1 MEIFSDL
8 NHTEL
13 VSLIFIVLIAAIITC
28 QRKNFVSSDKN
39 FSHAFGLAL
48 KWKDLA
54 AFVSTLAIIFSLQRI
69 SHNTVASTIYYPT
82 IVLSY
87 LIYTLWVFKR
97 FVKVFKFDNRR
108 KDSYNHLLQTMI
120 LLSAGAFIIFIILHF
135 KINDKSFLPFSLCA
149 AVLGFIFN
157 DSIKGI
163 IAYFHLR
170 ANNLLHIGDWIEVPN
185 QNIDGIIINI
195 SLVTVTVRNWD
206 NTVSNI
212 SISTL
217 QNGAFKNNQDVLDGK
232 TSGRR
237 MYRSFIIDTRSIKS
251 LSVED
256 IASLKRQ
263 FADIGEDSIIFM
275 NYEQNKYTS
284 LNIYL
289 YRMYLRHW
297 LMNNPQ
303 ITRYPRLLVR
313 LLEPTSEGIPLQIYA
328 YIRKTSIMPY
338 ELVQSSI
345 VEHILLSINWFGLRL
360 YQKPSGKDI
369 ANLLYKEI

>member
-256 IASLKRQ
+256 VASLKRQ

-275 NYEQNKYTS
+275 NYHRNS
-284 LNIYL
+284 DG
-289 YRMYLRHW
+289 RFR
-297 LMNNPQ
+297 
-303 ITRYPRLLVR
+303 
-313 LLEPTSEGIPLQIYA
+313 
-328 YIRKTSIMPY
+328 
-338 ELVQSSI
+338 
-345 VEHILLSINWFGLRL
+345 
-360 YQKPSGKDI
+360 
-369 ANLLYKEI
+369 